1 MERIFQEKI
10 PTYYFITIILIV
22 TCLIMAALLLS
33 QFLTSAVPMNLATKI
48 VVAVV
53 LVLEITVFV
62 SFRELQIELTSETL
76 TFGFGKFKKKI
87 NLTEI
92 ESIAV
97 EDYKFSNY
105 FGYGIRYGRDRS
117 IGYIPRA
124 GLGLRI
130 NLKNGKSDYYFIST
144 KAEELKSMIDQYKKQ
159 SAFAE
164 SYG

>member
-1 MERIFQEKI
+1 MEKIFQEKI
-10 PTYYFITIILIV
+10 PTYYFITVVLIV

-48 VVAVV
+48 IIAVV
-53 LVLEITVFV
+53 LALEIIVFI

-92 ESIAV
+92 ESVAV

-124 GLGLRI
+124 GLGIRI
-130 NLKNGKSDYYFIST
+130 KLKNGKSDYYVIST
-144 KAEELKSMIDQYKKQ
+144 RAEELKKMIEQGKKQ
-159 SAFAE
+159 
-164 SYG
+164 